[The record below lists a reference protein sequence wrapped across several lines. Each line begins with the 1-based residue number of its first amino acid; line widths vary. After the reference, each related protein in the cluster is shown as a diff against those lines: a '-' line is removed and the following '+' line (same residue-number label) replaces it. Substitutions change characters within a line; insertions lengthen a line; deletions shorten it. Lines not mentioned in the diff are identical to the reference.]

1 MASNQNQNSL
11 TITGDVKSRID
22 KIWDTLWAGGMC
34 LPASMSSK
42 HSLLLSSRS
51 LSRNTCNGYGRKK

>member
-1 MASNQNQNSL
+1 MASNQNQNSS

-34 LPASMSSK
+34 LPASMPSK
-42 HSLLLSSRS
+42 HSFAAKQQEFKTKYL
-51 LSRNTCNGYGRKK
+51 